1 MRAPRVHGLD
11 DHQTQ
16 FIKLT
21 HAAGYKHRPHVIFR
35 DFCEIAALTL
45 SNAVDR
51 LQYEQRE
58 ARYLE
63 IVKGYT
69 REELDRFAQMF
80 ACVVE
85 SLEWSYRDC
94 LGEIFMGLD
103 LGNHWR
109 GQFFT
114 PYNLSS
120 MMARM
125 TLNDVDQAW
134 LDRHGG
140 ILTVCEPAVGA
151 GGMVIAAAEALREK
165 GVNYQQCMH
174 VTAQDI
180 DATAVHMTYI
190 QLSLLHVPAVVLRG
204 NTLTCEVNEH
214 WVTPAHVMGLWD
226 IRLRRRA
233 RTAFQ
238 TPPAAEASPEPT
250 EGAPAA
256 KPQDLGDRRDAI
268 VSDRVRKSG
277 QMDLF

>member
-1 MRAPRVHGLD
+1 MRPPRLPGLD
-11 DHQTQ
+11 EHQTK

-21 HAAGYKHRPHVIFR
+21 HAAGYKHRPHAIFR

-45 SNAVDR
+45 SNAVDP
-51 LQYEQRE
+51 LQFEKRE

-69 REELDRFAQMF
+69 REELDRFAQML

-85 SLEWSYRDC
+85 SLEWSYGDC
-94 LGEIFMGLD
+94 LGQIFMGLD
-103 LGNHWR
+103 LGNHWK

-114 PYNLSS
+114 PYTVSS

-125 TLNDVDQAW
+125 TLNDVDQGW

-140 ILTVCEPAVGA
+140 ILTLCEPAVGA

-190 QLSLLHVPAVVLRG
+190 QLALLHVPAVVLRG
-204 NTLTCEVNEH
+204 NTLAGEVNEH
-214 WVTPAHVMGLWD
+214 WVTPAHVTGHWD
-226 IRLRRRA
+226 IRLRRHARA
-233 RTAFQ
+233 ASEP
-238 TPPAAEASPEPT
+238 PPAPGADPAPT
-250 EGAPAA
+250 EAAPATE
-256 KPQDLGDRRDAI
+256 PQDLSEQRDAI
-268 VSDRVRKSG
+268 VSERVRKTG